1 VAGVLICIIS
11 EIDMPSNTEQI
22 QSPLSAEEIKIQQAI
37 VKKNRA
43 AVMAKIN
50 LQGRMSQGFRLVNNQ
65 AYEQKLQKLK
75 AKIAS
80 NEYGNEANRNQDVS
94 MLNIMTQKGALSN
107 YLDAASSAKFA
118 NKQLD
123 FKSRNQVA
131 NTQLKRKQL
140 FMMFQSTCEAQEE
153 LKEYAV
159 QVASVCKGIV
169 KQPPGAY
176 FGVKD
181 FHGALDKITNR
192 KRNYDIGDLKD
203 AARMTII
210 FDSMEDM
217 VAAKAMISL
226 TKEFIELKHFQSA
239 MKDRYGTGQGDNAK
253 YNCGATDAG
262 YKDIKFFLKMSN
274 GHIGELQLNTK
285 NMMVA
290 KKNGHIIYDVLRDG
304 GALNKPFTITNKEVI
319 AKVSR
324 NMSEKWFNFVKTR
337 VPKALVELDEIK
349 KIVKRL
355 NDNVE
360 RGNQSLVVSLAEI
373 KSLSTVSLLIYEQGD
388 NARVLLD

>member
-1 VAGVLICIIS
+1 
-11 EIDMPSNTEQI
+11 MPINTKQI
-22 QSPLSAEEIKIQQAI
+22 PEVSSFEDIKIQQAI
-37 VKKNRA
+37 VKKNKA

-65 AYEQKLQKLK
+65 AYEQKLQKLRL
-75 AKIAS
+75 KIANYQYKNES
-80 NEYGNEANRNQDVS
+80 NKHQDES
-94 MLNIMTQKGALSN
+94 MLSIMTTKGAITH
-107 YLDAASSAKFA
+107 YLDSNT
-118 NKQLD
+118 NKKLNNKELD
-123 FKSRNQVA
+123 FKARNQIA

-140 FMMFQSTCEAQEE
+140 FVMFQNTCEAQEE

-159 QVASVCKGIV
+159 QISSVCNGIV

-210 FDSMEDM
+210 FDNMEDM
-217 VAAKAMISL
+217 VAAKSMISL
-226 TKEFIELKHFQSA
+226 TKEFSELQHFQSA
-239 MKDRYGTGQGDNAK
+239 MKDRYGTGKGAHSK

-319 AKVSR
+319 AKVLK
-324 NMSEKWFNFVKTR
+324 NMSEKWFDFVKTR
-337 VPKALVELDEIK
+337 VPKAQLELTEVK

-360 RGNQSLVVSLAEI
+360 RGNQTLTVSLDEI
-373 KSLSTVSLLIYEQGD
+373 KSLSAVSLLIYEQGD

>member
-1 VAGVLICIIS
+1 MRL
-11 EIDMPSNTEQI
+11 NTEQAY
-22 QSPLSAEEIKIQQAI
+22 SPAEAEEIKIQQAI
-37 VKKNRA
+37 VKKNKA

-50 LQGRMSQGFRLVNNQ
+50 LQGRMSQGFKLVNNQ

-80 NEYGNEANRNQDVS
+80 NEYVNEANKNQDIA
-94 MLNIMTQKGALSN
+94 MLNIMTQKGAISN
-107 YLDAASSAKFA
+107 YLDASTGNKLA
-118 NKQLD
+118 NKALD
-123 FKSRNQVA
+123 IKSRNQIA

-140 FMMFQSTCEAQEE
+140 FMMFQSTCEAQEA

-159 QVASVCKGIV
+159 QVASVCKGTV

-210 FDSMEDM
+210 FDTMEDM
-217 VAAKAMISL
+217 VAAKSMISL

-239 MKDRYGTGQGDNAK
+239 MKDRYGTGNNAK

-274 GHIGELQLNTK
+274 GHICELQLNTK

-290 KKNGHIIYDVLRDG
+290 KKNGHIIYDVFSDG
-304 GALNKPFTITNKEVI
+304 GALNKPLTITNKEVI
-319 AKVSR
+319 AKVQR
-324 NMSEKWFNFVKTR
+324 NMSEKWFNFIKT
-337 VPKALVELDEIK
+337 
-349 KIVKRL
+349 
-355 NDNVE
+355 
-360 RGNQSLVVSLAEI
+360 
-373 KSLSTVSLLIYEQGD
+373 
-388 NARVLLD
+388 